1 MSAGNRS
8 SPHTLLGS
16 RSGEVRGDH
25 RSEDDVLLPP
35 HSASSR
41 TASALMVE
49 NKALALLEAD
59 LEHSLLA
66 RVHFL
71 RTKVDED
78 VLYAAIKRYNAKQI
92 DENKRITYVP
102 PTINHNYTD
111 DTDNTDYTVKAGI
124 IAVTA
129 ILTVR
134 KNKRTIRQIA
144 LKYD

>member
-16 RSGEVRGDH
+16 RVGEVGGDH
-25 RSEDDVLLPP
+25 RSEDDVLHP

-102 PTINHNYTD
+102 PTVNHNYTD
-111 DTDNTDYTVKAGI
+111 YTDNTDYTVKAGI
-124 IAVTA
+124 VAVTA

-134 KNKRTIRQIA
+134 KRKEQ
-144 LKYD
+144 YDK